1 MSPNTRGI
9 LCLLGALA
17 FLTISDSIMK
27 WLSPALALHQ
37 VTLWR
42 AIFALA
48 VVLVIVRLEGGFG
61 TLKTRRPLLH
71 FTRGTMLVIAN
82 VFFFLGLAAM
92 PIAEVVALFF
102 SAPLF
107 ICLLSR
113 PVLGERVGAPRWCA
127 IGIGLLGVL
136 VMLRPGSE
144 LFRAIALLPIVAA
157 LCYAAMTMMTRK
169 LGIAEKAGAMTFYI
183 QLPFIAISLL
193 IGLAIGDGSLDRFD
207 DPALGFLL
215 RAWRWPDADEWR
227 LLALCGVMVSFGGYL
242 LSQAYRLGEASVVA
256 PFEYAAMPFA
266 LLAGFTLWGDWPDAV
281 AFAGSG
287 LIVAGGLLVLFFE
300 NREQRLRARA
310 ARLDY

>member
-1 MSPNTRGI
+1 MSANARGI
-9 LCLLGALA
+9 ACLLGALA

-27 WLSPALALHQ
+27 WLSPALPLHE

-42 AIFALA
+42 ALFALG
-48 VVLVIVRLEGGFG
+48 VVVVIVRLEGGFA
-61 TLKTRRPLLH
+61 TLKTRRPVLH

-92 PIAEVVALFF
+92 PFAEVVALFF

-107 ICLLSR
+107 ICLLSQ

-127 IGIGLLGVL
+127 IGVGLLGVL
-136 VMLRPGSE
+136 IMLRPGSE
-144 LFRAIALLPIVAA
+144 LFRPIALLPIVAA

-169 LGIAEKAGAMTFYI
+169 LGIGEKAGAMTFYI

-193 IGLAIGDGSLDRFD
+193 IGLAIGEGGFDRFD

-215 RAWRWPDADEWR
+215 RAWRWPDAGEWR

-266 LLAGFTLWGDWPDAV
+266 LLAGYYLWGDWPDGV
-281 AFAGSG
+281 AFIGSG
-287 LIVAGGLLVLFFE
+287 LIIAGGLLVLYFE
-300 NREQRLRARA
+300 NRAQRLA
-310 ARLDY
+310 ARLARTE

>member
-1 MSPNTRGI
+1 MNANTRGI

-27 WLSPALALHQ
+27 WLSPALPLHE

-42 AIFALA
+42 AIFALG
-48 VVLVIVRLEGGFG
+48 VVFVIVAFEGGPT
-61 TLKTRRPLLH
+61 TLRTRRPLLH
-71 FTRGTMLVIAN
+71 FARGTMLVVAN

-127 IGIGLLGVL
+127 IGVGLLGVL
-136 VMLRPGSE
+136 IMLRPGSE
-144 LFRAIALLPIVAA
+144 LFRPIALLPIAAA

-169 LGIAEKAGAMTFYI
+169 LGIGEKAGAMTFYI
-183 QLPFIAISLL
+183 QLPFIFISVL
-193 IGLAIGDGSLDRFD
+193 IGLAIGDGALDRFD

-215 RAWRWPDADEWR
+215 RAWRWPDAGEWK
-227 LLALCGVMVSFGGYL
+227 LLALCGVMVSLGGYL

-266 LLAGFTLWGDWPDAV
+266 LLAGFTLWGDWPDGV

-287 LIVAGGLLVLFFE
+287 LIVAGGLLVLYFE
-300 NREQRLRARA
+300 NRARHRA
-310 ARLDY
+310 ARLARVN

>member
-1 MSPNTRGI
+1 MNANTRGI
-9 LCLLGALA
+9 LCLLGALV

-27 WLSPALALHQ
+27 WLSPTLPLHE

-42 AIFALA
+42 ALFALG
-48 VVLVIVRLEGGFG
+48 VVGVIVRVEGGLA
-61 TLKTRRPLLH
+61 TLRTRRPLLH
-71 FTRGTMLVIAN
+71 FTRGTMLVVAN

-127 IGIGLLGVL
+127 IGVGLLGVL
-136 VMLRPGSE
+136 IMLRPGSE
-144 LFRAIALLPIVAA
+144 VFRPISLLPIAAA

-169 LGIAEKAGAMTFYI
+169 LGIGERAGAMTFYI

-193 IGLAIGDGSLDRFD
+193 VGLAIGDGGFDRFD

-215 RAWRWPDADEWR
+215 RAWRWPDAGEWR

-242 LSQAYRLGEASVVA
+242 LSQAYRLGEAPVVA
-256 PFEYAAMPFA
+256 PFEYAALPFA
-266 LLAGFTLWGDWPDAV
+266 LLAGFMLWGDWPDAT

-287 LIVAGGLLVLFFE
+287 LIIAGGLLVLYFE
-300 NREQRLRARA
+300 SRAQRLAAQVARI
-310 ARLDY
+310 D